1 MPSISHNSHI
11 PYAILNI
18 KARVSN
24 LSMGSIHTI
33 RMRTI
38 DTIRCW
44 LIIFVPVGKNLL
56 DLGGVGETIDILKV
70 LLGDLERTSCDIG
83 SVFANQLAWIDGC
96 LVDLLEE
103 ERSERLDTRS
113 QEGGVEGHVD
123 AFEGNDGKAS
133 FQLDWFRFGIG
144 LFSAATDDFLEMR
157 FDVLKGQSLHELLN
171 VNLLSLEEVGNTSEG
186 IEGTKITSTHVL
198 HVADVVIDNF

>member
-1 MPSISHNSHI
+1 MYTSQKKKRQEPILSHLSNYKASIIATKEKKPMPSISHNSHI

-24 LSMGSIHTI
+24 LSMSSIHTI

-83 SVFANQLAWIDGC
+83 NVFANQLAWIDGC
-96 LVDLLEE
+96 LVDLLEKE
-103 ERSERLDTRS
+103 GSERLDT
-113 QEGGVEGHVD
+113 
-123 AFEGNDGKAS
+123 
-133 FQLDWFRFGIG
+133 
-144 LFSAATDDFLEMR
+144 
-157 FDVLKGQSLHELLN
+157 
-171 VNLLSLEEVGNTSEG
+171 
-186 IEGTKITSTHVL
+186 
-198 HVADVVIDNF
+198 